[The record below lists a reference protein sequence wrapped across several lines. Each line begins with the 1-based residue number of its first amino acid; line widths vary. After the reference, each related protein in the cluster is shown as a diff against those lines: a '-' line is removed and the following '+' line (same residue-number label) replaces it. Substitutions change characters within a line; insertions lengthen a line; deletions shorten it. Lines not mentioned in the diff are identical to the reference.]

1 MEEKKRQNS
10 NKHPFT
16 EKNQKEWNL
25 MIQLLKENKT
35 TVRKTAK
42 L

>member
-10 NKHPFT
+10 TEHPFT
-16 EKNQKEWNL
+16 AKNQKEWNL